1 MAAPVAVFAGL
12 LALQRSGDRM
22 LNAAIHIVAI
32 SQART
37 PSGPGYAYHPR
48 KMAEGKTSR
57 EAMRCLKRQV
67 AKRLWR
73 TMRDDQLARLAV
85 QSADA
90 A

>member
-1 MAAPVAVFAGL
+1 
-12 LALQRSGDRM
+12 M
-22 LNAAIHIVAI
+22 LNSAIHIVAVT
-32 SQART
+32 QART
-37 PSGPGYAYHPR
+37 PSSDGYAYHRR

-57 EAMRCLKRQV
+57 EAMHCLKRQV

-73 TMRDDQLARLAV
+73 TMRDDQLARLAM